1 MADHWNAFVFVGA
14 LDIQLTL
21 GLLLLVLAAAA
32 TRVAFLPHAIVTIAV
47 VVLVHAGKVVAS
59 RTPLPAVRQRILAL
73 VFTPALVLMIAAIP
87 WGRPLL
93 R

>member
-1 MADHWNAFVFVGA
+1 
-14 LDIQLTL
+14 
-21 GLLLLVLAAAA
+21 LLLLVLAAAP
-32 TRVAFLPHAIVTIAV
+32 TRVAFLPHAIVMIAV

-59 RTPLPAVRQRILAL
+59 RTPLPTIRQRILAL
-73 VFTPALVLMIAAIP
+73 VFTPALFLMIAAIP